1 MMAGGGGGRPRLRRA
16 RAALYQ
22 CERGEGDVVELA
34 ETKPKASVV
43 GHEAAGSFSTGINEA
58 AAPGHPFH

>member
-1 MMAGGGGGRPRLRRA
+1 MMAGGGAGHAFGA
-16 RAALYQ
+16 RGPPCISASAVREMLSNT
-22 CERGEGDVVELA
+22 A